1 MPATRRRQAT
11 ASCTDVAILATA
23 TLDAVRA
30 AARPLTGGADDYD
43 ALLDMVGN
51 ARFVL
56 LGEATHGTH
65 EFYAERARITRR
77 LIEEKGFSAVAVEAD
92 WPDAWRVNR
101 YVRAEGAGDARDGDG
116 RAALSGF
123 ERFPA
128 WMWRN
133 TAVLDFVEWL
143 RARNDGLPAEARA
156 GFYGLDL
163 YSMHASIHEVLRYLD
178 AVDPHAAREARK
190 GYACFDH
197 YERDSQQYGYEASF
211 GMSPSC
217 QEGVIAT
224 LRTLQ
229 QRAFDYV
236 QREGAGAADAY
247 FHAQQNARLVKNAEA
262 YYRTMFKGRIS
273 SWNLRDS
280 HMAETLDAV
289 ARHLS
294 QGGKPAR
301 IVVWE
306 HNSHVGD
313 ARATEIGRQG
323 EWTLGELARKAH
335 GQDVV
340 LIGFTTYEGR
350 VTAASAWDGEGLHK
364 HVRPG
369 LRNSYEHLL
378 HSTGIER
385 FFLPLRDPSLARDA
399 LMEERLE
406 RAIGVLYLPRSER
419 QSHYFMAQL
428 PRQFDAVIHID
439 RTTAVEPLDA
449 GSGWHTGEPPETY
462 PGGL

>member
-1 MPATRRRQAT
+1 M
-11 ASCTDVAILATA
+11 AIFGNKRAA
-23 TLDAVRA
+23 GAHDAAQDAAIEAVRLA
-30 AARPLTGGADDYD
+30 AHPLDGGPDDYD
-43 ALLDMVGN
+43 ALLDLVGN

-77 LIEEKGFSAVAVEAD
+77 LIEEKGFTAVAVEAD

-101 YVRAEGAGDARDGDG
+101 YVRGEGQDPDG
-116 RAALSGF
+116 RAALGGF
-123 ERFPA
+123 ERFPS

-143 RARNDGLPAEARA
+143 RERNANSGSSQA

-163 YSMHASIHEVLRYLD
+163 YSMFTSIHEVVRYLEG
-178 AVDPHAAREARK
+178 VDPNAASEARK
-190 GYACFDH
+190 AYSCFDH
-197 YERDSQQYGYEASF
+197 YDRDSQQYGYATSF
-211 GMSPSC
+211 GMTPSC
-217 QEGVIAT
+217 EQGVLDM
-224 LRTLQ
+224 LRELQ
-229 QRAFDYV
+229 GRARDYM
-236 QREGAGAADAY
+236 QHSAADAGTSAQDAFFY
-247 FHAQQNARLVKNAEA
+247 AQQNARLVKNAEQ

-294 QGGKPAR
+294 QDGKPAR

-306 HNSHVGD
+306 HNSHIGD

-323 EWTLGELARKAH
+323 EWTVGELARKAY
-335 GQDVV
+335 GQDAC
-340 LIGFTTYEGR
+340 LIGFTTFDGR
-350 VTAASAWDGEGLHK
+350 VTAASEWDGEAQHK
-364 HVRPG
+364 HVRPALAG
-369 LRNSYEHLL
+369 SYERLL
-378 HSTGIER
+378 HDTGIER
-385 FFLPLRDPSLARDA
+385 FFLPLRDPGPARDA

-406 RAIGVLYLPRSER
+406 RAIGVLYLPRTER
-419 QSHYFMAQL
+419 QSHYFHAQL

-439 RTTAVEPLDA
+439 RTRAVEPLDPT
-449 GSGWHTGEPPETY
+449 SGWRSGEPPETY
-462 PGGL
+462 PEGL

>member
-1 MPATRRRQAT
+1 MSIISNA
-11 ASCTDVAILATA
+11 V
-23 TLDAVRA
+23 LDAVRA
-30 AARPLTGGADDYD
+30 SARPITGGADDYD

-65 EFYAERARITRR
+65 EFYAERARITQR
-77 LIEEKGFSAVAVEAD
+77 LIEEKGFTAVAVEAD
-92 WPDAWRVNR
+92 WPDAYRVNR
-101 YVRAEGAGDARDGDG
+101 YVRGHGLDADG

-143 RARNDGLPAEARA
+143 RKRNDRVGASAQA

-163 YSMHASIHEVLRYLD
+163 YSMFTSIHEVLRYLEQ
-178 AVDPHAAREARK
+178 VDPHAAIQARK
-190 GYACFDH
+190 VYGCFDH
-197 YERDSQQYGYEASF
+197 YEQDSQQYGYEASF

-217 QEGVIAT
+217 QEGVLTT
-224 LRTLQ
+224 LRAMQ
-229 QRAFDYV
+229 QRAHDYM
-236 QREGAGAADAY
+236 QADGTDDAFFY
-247 FHAQQNARLVKNAEA
+247 AQQNARLVKNAEE
-262 YYRTMFKGRIS
+262 YYRTMFKGRVS

-289 ARHLS
+289 ARHLERD
-294 QGGKPAR
+294 GKPAR

-306 HNSHVGD
+306 HNSHIGD

-323 EWTLGELARKAH
+323 EWTVGELARKAY
-335 GQDVV
+335 GADALLV
-340 LIGFTTYEGR
+340 GFTTYEGR
-350 VTAASAWDGEGLHK
+350 VTAASDWDGEGEHK
-364 HVRPG
+364 HVRPA
-369 LRNSYEHLL
+369 LQNSYEHLL
-378 HSTGIER
+378 HATRIER
-385 FFLPLRDPSLARDA
+385 FFLPLREPGPARTA

-406 RAIGVLYLPRSER
+406 RAIGVLYKPRTER